1 MESEEQCHWLPVQVL
16 NAVHN
21 TATLPDATQVDV
33 MKVSLPLSRFS
44 CDINNQQPRICF
56 GGLMSKVNEPGT
68 VDSSCCVTIFTFWVV
83 STSTL

>member
-33 MKVSLPLSRFS
+33 MKVSRAVDQSI
-44 CDINNQQPRICF
+44 DIA
-56 GGLMSKVNEPGT
+56 
-68 VDSSCCVTIFTFWVV
+68 SCCAGKMTAFLRHCNSVRLSVCLSISPSHGLGGSVKKGA
-83 STSTL
+83 S